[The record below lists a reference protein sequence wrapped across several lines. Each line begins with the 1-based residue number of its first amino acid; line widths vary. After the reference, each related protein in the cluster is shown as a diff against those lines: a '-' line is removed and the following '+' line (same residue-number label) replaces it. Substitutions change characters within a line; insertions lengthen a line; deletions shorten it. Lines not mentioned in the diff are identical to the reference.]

1 MDNQKKA
8 SFLVL
13 LISLVLAFAGCTGT
27 NDKKVGIP
35 ETDRIDSI
43 ELQFSDDSCT
53 VSKIVSIDGK
63 DKDTITELIRTTC
76 KKWRESVND
85 NPQEVPYVIVNFH
98 TGNQD
103 EDRSLYVY
111 KQADQYYVEQP
122 YRGRWSTTEE
132 LFDLINNYA
141 EDNAEQYFTE
151 DITADNVT
159 KIAGILEIAG
169 LSNADVFEE
178 WVIDTSNNNENTG
191 GSGFSDADCRMTV
204 MLLAGDSISYDSV
217 NDKYDG
223 DYLMF
228 DIDAIENKDEYS
240 MLRDKEKLFTTLFGE
255 IPYAEETF
263 ADALPDNWKKHGIVF
278 NNDKCSIISIVF
290 KTYDKDEAYVGH
302 TGILIDCQDIADA
315 DAKYVFIE
323 KMAFGDPF
331 KETMFNEKS
340 DLIDMLSE
348 RSDYTVEEGE
358 PAPAVYENDKQI
370 GELKR

>member
-13 LISLVLAFAGCTGT
+13 LISLVLAFACCTASS
-27 NDKKVGIP
+27 DKKVDLP

-53 VSKIVSIDGK
+53 VSKIVSIDGE
-63 DKDTITELIRTTC
+63 DKDAITELISTTC

-98 TGNQD
+98 TVNQD

-111 KQADQYYVEQP
+111 KQDDQYYVEQP
-122 YRGRWSTTEE
+122 YRGRWTTTEE
-132 LFDLINNYA
+132 LFDLISNYS
-141 EDNAEQYFTE
+141 EENADRYSTE
-151 DITADNVT
+151 DITVDNISEV
-159 KIAGILEIAG
+159 INILKSAG
-169 LSNADVFEE
+169 LTNADVLEE
-178 WVIDTSNNNENTG
+178 WVTDTSDNNEKTDE
-191 GSGFSDADCRMTV
+191 SGFSDADCRMTV
-204 MLLAGDSISYDSV
+204 MLLADDSISYDSV

-228 DIDAIENKDEYS
+228 DIDAIENKEEYS
-240 MLRDKEKLFTTLFGE
+240 MLRDKEKLFTTMFGE
-255 IPYAEETF
+255 IPYAKGAF
-263 ADALPDNWKKHGIVF
+263 AEALPDNWREHGIVF

-302 TGILIDCQDIADA
+302 TGILVDCRDIADT
-315 DAKYVFIE
+315 DSKYVFIE
-323 KMAFGDPF
+323 KLAFGDPF
-331 KETMFNEKS
+331 KVTKLNEKS
-340 DLIDMLSE
+340 DLIEMLSE
-348 RSDYTVEEGE
+348 RSAYTVEEGE
-358 PAPAVYENDKQI
+358 PVPAVYENDKQI

>member
-8 SFLVL
+8 GFLVL
-13 LISLVLAFAGCTGT
+13 LISLVLAFACCTASS
-27 NDKKVGIP
+27 DKKVDLP

-53 VSKIVSIDGK
+53 VSKIVSIDGE

-98 TGNQD
+98 TVNQD

-111 KQADQYYVEQP
+111 RQDDQYYVEQP
-122 YRGRWSTTEE
+122 YRGRWTTTEE
-132 LFDLINNYA
+132 LFDLINSYA
-141 EDNAEQYFTE
+141 EKNADHYSTK

-159 KIAGILEIAG
+159 EIEGILKSAG
-169 LSNADVFEE
+169 LSNSDVFEE
-178 WVIDTSNNNENTG
+178 WVTDTSNINENTG
-191 GSGFSDADCRMTV
+191 ESGFSDADCRMTV

-228 DIDAIENKDEYS
+228 DIDAIDNKEEYS
-240 MLRDKEKLFTTLFGE
+240 MLRDKEKLFTTMFGE
-255 IPYAEETF
+255 TPYSGGGF

-278 NNDKCSIISIVF
+278 
-290 KTYDKDEAYVGH
+290 TYRYPDR
-302 TGILIDCQDIADA
+302 
-315 DAKYVFIE
+315 
-323 KMAFGDPF
+323 
-331 KETMFNEKS
+331 
-340 DLIDMLSE
+340 LSGY
-348 RSDYTVEEGE
+348 S
-358 PAPAVYENDKQI
+358 
-370 GELKR
+370 

>member
-27 NDKKVGIP
+27 NDKKVDIP

-98 TGNQD
+98 TVNQD

-111 KQADQYYVEQP
+111 KQDDQYYVEQP
-122 YRGRWSTTEE
+122 YRGRWTTTEE

-141 EDNAEQYFTE
+141 EDNAEQYITE

-159 KIAGILEIAG
+159 EVAGILKSAD

-178 WVIDTSNNNENTG
+178 WVTDTSNNSESTEE
-191 GSGFSDADCRMTV
+191 SGFSDADCRMTV

-255 IPYAEETF
+255 IPYTEGTF
-263 ADALPDNWKKHGIVF
+263 AEALPDNWKKHGIVF
-278 NNDKCSIISIVF
+278 NKDKCSIISIVF
-290 KTYDKDEAYVGH
+290 KTYDKDEAYAGH

-323 KMAFGDPF
+323 KLAFGDPF
-331 KETMFNEKS
+331 KVTRLNDKA
-340 DLIDMLSE
+340 DLIEMLSE
-348 RSDYTVEEGE
+348 RSDYTVEEDE
-358 PAPAVYENDKQI
+358 PTPAVYENDKQI